1 MYSRYTENE
10 AESIVDHLKSIADL
24 MERKFGLIE
33 ANLKKVDD
41 GFRKK
46 FLAQEKLFKEA
57 KRSGDGKMILD
68 KGRAMIRAWKAL
80 DQALVASGVKHIPTT
95 VWVTKHLSREKVQ
108 INVVQDLKDMPATW
122 SENEVWIS
130 LEALVNCLPVAVIE
144 TKCKFP
150 GSLITGLED
159 YFDDD
164 IPF

>member
-10 AESIVDHLKSIADL
+10 AESIVDHLKSIADM

-41 GFRKK
+41 GFQKK
-46 FLAQEKLFKEA
+46 FLAQEKQFKEA
-57 KRSGDGKMILD
+57 KKSGDGKMILD

-80 DQALVASGVKHIPTT
+80 DQALVESGVQHVPAT
-95 VWVTKHLSREKVQ
+95 VWVTKHQGREKVQ

-122 SENEVWIS
+122 ADNEAWIS

-150 GSLITGLED
+150 GSLIAGLED

>member
-10 AESIVDHLKSIADL
+10 AESIVDHLKSIADM

-41 GFRKK
+41 GFQKK
-46 FLAQEKLFKEA
+46 FLAQEKQFKEA
-57 KRSGDGKMILD
+57 KKSGDGKMILD

-80 DQALVASGVKHIPTT
+80 DQALVESGVQHVPAT
-95 VWVTKHLSREKVQ
+95 VWVTKHQGREKVQ
-108 INVVQDLKDMPATW
+108 INVVQDLKDMPNTW
-122 SENEVWIS
+122 ADNEAWIS
-130 LEALVNCLPVAVIE
+130 LEALVNCLPLAVIE

-150 GSLITGLED
+150 GSLIAGLED